1 MMISVYEKMKA
12 TYKSLCDTHTSHGE
26 NLDTV
31 IDTTTSPVLFEDWC
45 HFYKDGVKF
54 IMEYNLLFP
63 RLTPKQAL
71 KDCIHI
77 LKTDIKRQ
85 VDLKRYMPRKIKELH
100 QCYALDEMDHLK
112 EINQH
117 TKAKM
122 VVLRRIL

>member
-1 MMISVYEKMKA
+1 MWMVAHLSLVQQTANSSSLYLFYNCLLLRLLVLLTPTISVYEKMKA
-12 TYKSLCDTHTSHGE
+12 TYKSLCDAHTSHGK

-31 IDTTTSPVLFEDWC
+31 IDTTTDPVLFEDWC
-45 HFYKDGVKF
+45 RFYKDGVKF

-85 VDLKRYMPRKIKELH
+85 VDLK
-100 QCYALDEMDHLK
+100 
-112 EINQH
+112 
-117 TKAKM
+117 
-122 VVLRRIL
+122 